1 MKEGGEFSC
10 SLIYFLVFW
19 YMCSCYV
26 FYYSPLQKQP
36 PEVYYKKGVLKNFAK
51 FRRKHLCLTPV
62 TLLKKRPWHRCF
74 PLNFAKFLRA
84 PFLQNTSGRLL
95 LPMALPFYGILN
107 SVNLFLIQ
115 QLYWWTYQNF
125 IVSGRSVSLTKGL
138 VSTIQEV
145 ASKID
150 LCEIWK

>member
-1 MKEGGEFSC
+1 
-10 SLIYFLVFW
+10 
-19 YMCSCYV
+19 MCSCYV

-95 LPMALPFYGILN
+95 LPLEEGTTQASMQHFDRADFTDWMSFLP
-107 SVNLFLIQ
+107 SK
-115 QLYWWTYQNF
+115 
-125 IVSGRSVSLTKGL
+125 LT
-138 VSTIQEV
+138 E
-145 ASKID
+145 
-150 LCEIWK
+150 EISPNPELLSPNT